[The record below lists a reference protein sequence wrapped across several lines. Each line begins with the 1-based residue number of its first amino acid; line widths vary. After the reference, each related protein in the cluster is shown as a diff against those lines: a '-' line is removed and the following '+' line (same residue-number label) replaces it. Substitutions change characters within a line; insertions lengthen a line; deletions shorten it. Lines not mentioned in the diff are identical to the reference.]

1 MLSAASTT
9 NYNRYIEKKQLRMWI
24 KELGAMNIW
33 EAINEA
39 WIWIVAPRKIK
50 EQIAGCQD
58 AKKKKTKFS
67 RMMILLLKFKVLC
80 NTKAEISE
88 ENKIWFQVVTIII
101 FWPSSVIPYNRIAT
115 EVLHYPL
122 KMKLTSKLQ
131 SRHS

>member
-9 NYNRYIEKKQLRMWI
+9 NYNRYVEKKQLRMWI

-58 AKKKKTKFS
+58 AKKKTKFS